1 MDEQPVIG
9 SKFDSALSA
18 SPSFCRG
25 SAWAEL
31 DEAFFQLIHGSFS
44 HTFSEGAS
52 ALLAS
57 NDELVPEQP
66 DVIQLPETDELNASI
81 RRHPS
86 SRRRF

>member
-1 MDEQPVIG
+1 MDEQPVI
-9 SKFDSALSA
+9 SSEYDSC
-18 SPSFCRG
+18 PSFCRG

-31 DEAFFQLIHGSFS
+31 DETFFQLVQDCFS
-44 HTFSEGAS
+44 HTFCQGAS

-57 NDELVPEQP
+57 NDDLVPEQP
-66 DVIQLPETDELNASI
+66 DVIQLPETDVLELDASM